1 MNRKRQARWDGQ
13 HMAVLS
19 TKLRT
24 EDAAEIS
31 RLCKQE
37 GRTVYA
43 VLKEFLTAWQSER
56 REAEEI
62 KRLFD
67 CYQD

>member
-31 RLCKQE
+31 RLCKQQ

-43 VLKEFLTAWQSER
+43 VLKDLLRSWQNER
-56 REAEEI
+56 RTAEKTEQA
-62 KRLFD
+62 FD